1 MRVICHIGH
10 HKTGTTSLQAYLSQ
24 NAGALLRTGILYP
37 WVESQGAAL
46 SIAQARSATWSWKVR
61 ARKIYEA
68 TARRTQ
74 HSDRQQINPINFRE
88 AHNAL
93 AFRMLADNQDNWR
106 VPDYHSQLPHS
117 RQMLLAIRNQ
127 IATLRPREVI
137 LCSEVMSH
145 FGLANPQLITQLRQA
160 LSQAKDFT
168 LWCTLRRPDEQAASW
183 YGQQIKF
190 GQAPRA
196 LSDPDGVDFDWLHFN
211 YRRVIEPWLERV
223 PEARL
228 VLRPYRDVMAE
239 GGSVED
245 LHKHSGIRF
254 PRGLL
259 TAPVMNVSLSP
270 GVTALRCAANR
281 ALPRPLAKEFGSQ
294 IITLAQ
300 DIAQPAA
307 KEVELFGKAN
317 RQLMRERFEP
327 IHQYLSQIGNR
338 PTFFENLD
346 EMLVCKPVTEAEAL
360 RQLLDGLS
368 GRQSQ
373 LTRPELRDF
382 LDQQINQSGSR
393 KAAAGQ
399 A

>member
-1 MRVICHIGH
+1 MRVTCHIGH
-10 HKTGTTSLQAYLSQ
+10 HKTGTTSLQAYLAQ
-24 NAGALLRTGILYP
+24 NAGALLRAGILYP

-46 SIAQARSATWSWKVR
+46 TIAQARSATWSWKAQAREMFETVAAR
-61 ARKIYEA
+61 AQKR
-68 TARRTQ
+68 
-74 HSDRQQINPINFRE
+74 SRQSVWPINFRE

-93 AFRMLADNQDNWR
+93 AFRMLADNQDRWR
-106 VPDYHSQLPHS
+106 VPGYHGQLPHS

-145 FGLANPQLITQLRQA
+145 FGPANPQLIPQLRQT

-196 LSDPDGVDFDWLHFN
+196 LSDPNGVNFGWLHFN
-211 YRRVIEPWLERV
+211 YRRVIEPWLKRI

-228 VLRPYRDVMAE
+228 VLRPYREVMAE

-245 LHKHSGIRF
+245 LRKHSGIRF

-259 TAPVMNVSLSP
+259 AAPVMNVSLSP
-270 GVTALRCAANR
+270 GVTALRREANR
-281 ALPRPLAKEFGSQ
+281 ALPAPLAKEFGTQ
-294 IITLAQ
+294 ITTLARG
-300 DIAQPAA
+300 ITQPST
-307 KEVELFGKAN
+307 KEVEPFGKAN
-317 RQLMRERFEP
+317 RLLMRERFEP
-327 IHQYLSQIGNR
+327 IHQYLSEIGNR
-338 PTFFENLD
+338 PAFFDDLD
-346 EMLVCKPVTEAEAL
+346 QMLVTKPITEAEAL

-373 LTRPELRDF
+373 LTTPELRDF
-382 LDQQINQSGSR
+382 LSQQISQAGSR
-393 KAAAGQ
+393 KAATTQG
-399 A
+399 

>member
-1 MRVICHIGH
+1 MRVTCHIGH
-10 HKTGTTSLQAYLSQ
+10 HKTGTTSLQAYLAQ
-24 NAGALLRTGILYP
+24 NAGALLRAGILYP

-46 SIAQARSATWSWKVR
+46 TIAQARSAVWSWKVR
-61 ARKIYEA
+61 VRKIFEA
-68 TARRTQ
+68 TAVRTQ
-74 HSDRQQINPINFRE
+74 NSSRQQVSPINFRE

-93 AFRMLADNQDNWR
+93 AFRMMADNHDRWR
-106 VPDYHSQLPHS
+106 VPGYHGQLPHS

-127 IATLRPREVI
+127 IATLHPREVI

-145 FGLANPQLITQLRQA
+145 FGLANPQLIAQLRQT

-196 LSDPDGVDFDWLHFN
+196 LSDPDGVNFGWLHFN
-211 YRRVIEPWLERV
+211 YRRVIEPWLKRI
-223 PEARL
+223 PDARL
-228 VLRPYRDVMAE
+228 VLRPYREVMAD

-259 TAPVMNVSLSP
+259 AAPVMNVSLSP
-270 GVTALRCAANR
+270 GMTALRREANR
-281 ALPRPLAKEFGSQ
+281 ALPAPLAKEFGSQ
-294 IITLAQ
+294 ITTLAR
-300 DIAQPAA
+300 DIAQPSA

-327 IHQYLSQIGNR
+327 VHQYLSEIGNR
-338 PTFFENLD
+338 PAFFEDLD
-346 EMLVCKPVTEAEAL
+346 EMLVCKPMTEAEAL

-373 LTRPELRDF
+373 LTQPELRDF
-382 LDQQINQSGSR
+382 LDQQIGRAGSR
-393 KAAAGQ
+393 KAAAAQ